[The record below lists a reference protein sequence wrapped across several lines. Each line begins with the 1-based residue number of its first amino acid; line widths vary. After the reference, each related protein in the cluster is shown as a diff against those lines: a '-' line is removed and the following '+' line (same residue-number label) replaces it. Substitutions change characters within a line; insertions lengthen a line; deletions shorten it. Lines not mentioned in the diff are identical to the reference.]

1 MVEYRYKIKNRD
13 MKTVIIFGATG
24 GIGAYTALHLSNSKQ
39 YNVIAVGHRKSDN
52 GFFEQYGI
60 PYLSVDIADYKTFEP
75 LPTEGVDAVVNF
87 AGVLPAR
94 SYNPRMYIQSFTMG
108 QLNVLE
114 YMNKVGCKK
123 IISAQTPAD
132 LWYLQNTSDP
142 MPADAQRS
150 FPPSTDH
157 SIYTIAKN
165 AAIDITE
172 YYHNTFGISRFIL
185 RFFNVYMYHPNPYY
199 YVDGIKRMVAFRII
213 MEQAK
218 RGEPI
223 EVWGDATRTKEML
236 YVKDLSQLVKQ
247 CIESDI
253 EGGIYNVGSIKQV
266 SLEEQING
274 IIDVFCEGKKSSK
287 IYCPEKPNALFN
299 HLDISK
305 TVKDLNY
312 LPIYSYIDWLR
323 DFKMEEDQ
331 NRFKKLWGTQEDYI

>member
-1 MVEYRYKIKNRD
+1 

-24 GIGAYTALHLSNSKQ
+24 GIGAYTAVYLSNSKQ

-60 PYLSVDIADYKTFEP
+60 KYLSVDVADYNTFEI
-75 LPTEGVDAVVNF
+75 LPTEGIDAIINL

-94 SYNPRMYIQSFTMG
+94 NYDPRMYIQSFTMG

-114 YMNKVGCKK
+114 YMNKVGCQK

-132 LWYLQNTSDP
+132 LWYLQNTKEP

-199 YVDGIKRMVAFRII
+199 YVDGIKRMMSFRLL
-213 MEQAK
+213 MDRAEV
-218 RGEPI
+218 GDDI
-223 EVWGDATRTKEML
+223 EVWGDPTRSKEML
-236 YVKDLSQLVKQ
+236 YVKDLTQLIQ
-247 CIESDI
+247 LCIESSLA
-253 EGGIYNVGSIKQV
+253 GGIYNVGSIEQV
-266 SLEEQING
+266 TLEDQIDG
-274 IIDVFCEGKKSSK
+274 IIAVFTNEKKSKK
-287 IYCPEKPNALFN
+287 IYCPEKPDALFN

-305 TVKDLNY
+305 TIKELGYN
-312 LPIYSYIDWLR
+312 PQYSYIDSLM
-323 DFKMEEDQ
+323 DFKKEMKE
-331 NRFKKLWGTQEDYI
+331 NRFERLWGRREDYES